1 VRTGILF
8 TLDLAD
14 GADLG
19 VAVGDGVRRDVAFRA
34 GAFRALA
41 FAVREGAALREVFT
55 VLRGAALAVR
65 RTLARAVFLAF
76 FVRVLTAFRDADR
89 PRLTPR

>member
-1 VRTGILF
+1 LF
-8 TLDLAD
+8 TFDLAD

-41 FAVREGAALREVFT
+41 FAAREGAALREVFT
-55 VLRGAALAVR
+55 VLRGAR
-65 RTLARAVFLAF
+65 SHARSSWLFSCGCWQP
-76 FVRVLTAFRDADR
+76 FV
-89 PRLTPR
+89 TPTVHG